1 MRIRD
6 GQCGR
11 EALGDI
17 GRDLCQAKNDWRG
30 GGWLRGGLGDSD
42 EASVGMIECLA
53 EAAVL
58 GGEGG
63 DSLAKGRGFGD
74 GGFEA
79 GVEFGK

>member
-1 MRIRD
+1 M
-6 GQCGR
+6 
-11 EALGDI
+11 
-17 GRDLCQAKNDWRG
+17 
-30 GGWLRGGLGDSD
+30 RGGLGDSD